1 MKVCVYGAGAIGG
14 HVAARLISAGAAQV
28 SLIARG
34 AQLQAIRENGVTLIS
49 GGARFGGMGAQA
61 TDDPAELPTQDIVL
75 VALKAHATAASA
87 GPIARL
93 LAPDGVVAFINNG
106 IPWWWNHGLK
116 LGAAL
121 PLLDPAGALW
131 SDLGPQRT
139 LGVVVYSSN
148 SVREPG
154 VIVHAGGDRWLVGE
168 PDGAATPRA
177 NALIDLLAGAGL
189 NAIASPDIRRDIW
202 RKLCVNV
209 GNSPI
214 AALTRLQLDAFQQT
228 PGLAS
233 LAKAMIEETL
243 CVAAALGWDLRDE
256 IDPQTLSRPSG
267 GKPSMLQDVEAV
279 RPLEV
284 EAILGQVQA
293 FGRNRQVPTPAID
306 VVLPLLR
313 GLDASLRAA
322 KR

>member
-14 HVAARLISAGAAQV
+14 HVAARLISAGDAQV
-28 SLIARG
+28 SIIARG
-34 AQLQAIRENGVTLIS
+34 AQLQAIREKGVTLIS
-49 GGARFGGMGAQA
+49 GGARFGGMAAQA
-61 TDDPAELPTQDIVL
+61 TDDPSELPPQDLVL

-93 LAPDGVVAFINNG
+93 LAPDGAVAFINNG

-154 VIVHAGGDRWLVGE
+154 VIVHAGGDRWVVGE
-168 PDGAATPRA
+168 PDGADTARA
-177 NALIDLLAGAGL
+177 KALMGLLAGAGL
-189 NAIASPDIRRDIW
+189 NAVASADIRRDIW

-209 GNSPI
+209 SNSPI
-214 AALTRLQLDAFQQT
+214 AALTRLQPGAFQNT
-228 PGLAS
+228 RGLS
-233 LAKAMIEETL
+233 TLAKAMIEETL
-243 CVAAALGWDLRDE
+243 CVAAALGWDLHDE
-256 IDPQTLSRPSG
+256 IDPQSLSRPSG
-267 GKPSMLQDVEAV
+267 GKPSMLQDVEAG
-279 RPLEV
+279 RPIEV

-293 FGRNRQVPTPAID
+293 FAMDCKVLTPAID